1 MLKLTILNKPK
12 ELLLKCKT
20 KFPDVILANLQEKEV
35 TPSKEIQEVIADKP
49 YDGLS
54 KVIVDKIPEEYI
66 IPVGI
71 KEIETNGNYD
81 VREYANASVNVEPVL
96 QEKTVT
102 PSKNMQEV
110 VADDSYYGLSKVIVN
125 GDENLIADNIK
136 QGTTIFGVNGTMA
149 GAWDT
154 SQIRITNYMFRGN
167 KTMTEAP
174 YFNTENVTEMTGMF
188 SDDTNLEIV
197 PNYNTSNVITFNSMH
212 NSNYKLKE
220 IPHYDTGKCTNFY
233 SMFQYCYNITVVPEL
248 DTSNGKT
255 FGYFLN
261 GCQKVTTIPLLDFS
275 KATQIDYCFQSC
287 SSLVDLGGFKNL
299 GQAYF
304 TAQPS
309 NYSYYKLNLSASTK
323 LTHDSLMNVINNLY
337 DIATAGV
344 KTQQLVLGSTN
355 LAKLTAEEINVAV
368 LKGWSVS

>member
-1 MLKLTILNKPK
+1 MSI
-12 ELLLKCKT
+12 
-20 KFPDVILANLQEKEV
+20 A
-35 TPSKEIQEVIADKP
+35 SEINRIKNAK
-49 YDGLS
+49 S
-54 KVIVDKIPEEYI
+54 S
-66 IPVGI
+66 I
-71 KEIETNGNYD
+71 KEAIENKGVAVGDGTIDTYAAKINAIETGLEPSGTIDITSNGNYD

-154 SQIRITNYMFRGN
+154 SQIRKTTSMFSGN
-167 KTMTEAP
+167 TTMTEAP
-174 YFNTENVTEMTGMF
+174 YFDTENVTNMGTMF
-188 SDDTNLEIV
+188 YDNKNLEIV
-197 PNYNTSNVITFNSMH
+197 PNYNTSKVTSFSYMH
-212 NSNYKLKE
+212 YNNNKLKE
-220 IPHYDTGKCTNFY
+220 IPHYDTGKSTNFY
-233 SMFQYCYNITVVPEL
+233 GMFQYCYKITVVPEF
-248 DTSNGKT
+248 DTSNGET
-255 FGYFLN
+255 FSFFLN
-261 GCQKVTTIPLLDFS
+261 GCQNVTTIPLLDFS
-275 KATQIDYCFQSC
+275 KATQIDNCFSSC

-299 GQAYF
+299 GQAYL
-304 TAQPS
+304 TTQPS
-309 NYSYYKLNLSASTK
+309 NYNYYKLDLSASTK

-355 LAKLTAEEINVAV
+355 ISKLSASELEICTQ
-368 LKGWSVS
+368 KGWSAS